1 MVVRRIVM
9 GTLVLL
15 VCLGLSGRLYAS
27 EKGHS
32 EESGQAKEK
41 ESEKKIP
48 DTLGGIWHEVNEGKE
63 ELDKIIDDKKLDEVH
78 KTAFKIRDLVNLMP
92 EKSRDLPEDKQKS
105 LKESIK
111 RVGEIAGLLDKYGD
125 AGDEANTREQ
135 VRRLEKLLKYIES
148 LYPEGALKSP
158 DEKEDH
164 HEDKEDSSHK
174 EGHH

>member
-1 MVVRRIVM
+1 MVMGRIIM

-15 VCLGLSGRLYAS
+15 VCLGLAGRLYAS

-32 EESGQAKEK
+32 EESGQAK

-48 DTLGGIWHEVNEGKE
+48 DTLGGIWHEVNEGTE
-63 ELDKIIDDKKLDEVH
+63 ELDRIIEDKKLDEVH
-78 KTAFKIRDLVNLMP
+78 KTAFKIRDLVKIMP
-92 EKSRDLPEDKQKS
+92 EKSNDLPEDKQKS
-105 LKESIK
+105 LKESVK

-125 AGDEANTREQ
+125 AGDEVNTKEQ
-135 VRRLEKLLKYIES
+135 VNRLEKLLKYIES

-158 DEKEDH
+158 DEEEGH
-164 HEDKEDSSHK
+164 HEDEEHSSHK